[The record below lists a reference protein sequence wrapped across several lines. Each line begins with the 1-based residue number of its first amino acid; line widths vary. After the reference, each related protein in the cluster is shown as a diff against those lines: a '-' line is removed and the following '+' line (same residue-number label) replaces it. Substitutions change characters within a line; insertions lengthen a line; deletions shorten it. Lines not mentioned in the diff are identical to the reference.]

1 MSENK
6 SKNENDEE
14 QKKQRQKSAGK
25 NKQGKKGEKFG
36 RITTSKKNKMFNKI
50 LILKNYFLMF

>member
-36 RITTSKKNKMFNKI
+36 RITTETERVGRRAEGESERKVAKC
-50 LILKNYFLMF
+50 